1 MSSAG
6 ATEKTC
12 RVSRDRLSRK
22 ERKSTWRRWSG
33 GLDPSTGNPRTTGD
47 MDVIVADLWKVA
59 GLGVRES
66 PPVRFA
72 YEALAWSTHVDMW
85 EACWEVVQ
93 RVDRPN
99 FGICLDTFNLAG
111 RVYTDPAVR
120 GGKVVNADASLKA
133 SLALL
138 MCGRFFIYRLWMRRG
153 WRGRWSRVMNRMFQ
167 DSRVE
172 CRGRGMRGFLR
183 LRRIVDGY
191 LPILEVARAFFDFG
205 FEGWVS
211 LELFSETTADPN
223 PNTPAE
229 HARRGAQSWRK
240 LVRYLGLKV
249 DDTGANASCMY
260 VDKYV

>member
-1 MSSAG
+1 MIQIPANFLG
-6 ATEKTC
+6 P
-12 RVSRDRLSRK
+12 
-22 ERKSTWRRWSG
+22 
-33 GLDPSTGNPRTTGD
+33 DPSTGKPRTTGD
-47 MDVIVADLWKVA
+47 MDVIVADLRELA
-59 GLGVRES
+59 RLGARES

-72 YEALAWSTHVDMW
+72 YEALAWSTHVDTW

-111 RVYTDPAVR
+111 RVYADPAVR
-120 GGKVVNADASLKA
+120 GGKVANADASLKA

-138 MCGRFFIYRLWMRRG
+138 LATIDVQKVFYIQVVDAERLERPLVKGHEWHVSGQPSRMS
-153 WRGRWSRVMNRMFQ
+153 WSRNARLFAFEE
-167 DSRVE
+167 D
-172 CRGRGMRGFLR
+172 RG
-183 LRRIVDGY
+183 GY
-191 LPILEVARAFFDFG
+191 LPILEVARAFFDLG

-211 LELFSETTADPN
+211 LELFSRTTADPN

-249 DDTGANASCMY
+249 DDTGANVSCMY